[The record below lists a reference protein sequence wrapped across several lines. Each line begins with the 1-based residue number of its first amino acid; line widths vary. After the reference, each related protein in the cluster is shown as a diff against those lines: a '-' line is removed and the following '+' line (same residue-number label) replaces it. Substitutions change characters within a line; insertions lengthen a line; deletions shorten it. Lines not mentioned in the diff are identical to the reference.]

1 MTRTFVGF
9 GFGPIQSGLFVYEAY
24 LSGHFDRFVIAEVD
38 DDLVRAVRDAGGRY
52 AVNIART
59 DRVDPFE
66 LSGIEL
72 MNPRSDEGRSGL
84 IDAIAEAQE
93 LATALPSV
101 DFYDAGGETSVVSL
115 LKAGFERRR
124 QARPTVVYAAENNNH
139 AAEILT
145 RKLQTVDAPLGPF
158 QALNTVI
165 GKMSGVIADGE
176 TITAMELAP
185 ITPRAGRAILIEE
198 FNRILVSRVELE
210 GFERGIDVFEEKPDL
225 LPFEEAKLYGH
236 NAIHAVMGYL
246 ADVRGYRTIAEV
258 AGDEEIPAIARSAFL
273 DESGPALI
281 ARHAGLG
288 DPLFTPSG
296 WRAYAEDL
304 LERMVNPNLNDL
316 VQRVGR
322 DHVRKLG
329 WDDRIYG
336 TMRRALDA
344 GISPTNLARGA
355 AAGVLSMIRRA
366 DELAQPPAA
375 LPTGDA
381 EPTRK
386 QLAEL
391 LGEVWGEGVDPVQAS
406 QLIDLT
412 HLAFSQLPRRP
423 AG

>member
-9 GFGPIQSGLFVYEAY
+9 GFGPIQSGLFLYEAY
-24 LSGHFDRFVIAEVD
+24 LSGNFDRFVVAEVD
-38 DDLVRAVRDAGGRY
+38 ADLVRAVEDAGGRY
-52 AVNIART
+52 ALNIARA

-72 MNPRSDEGRSGL
+72 MNPRTAEGRDAL
-84 IDAIAEAQE
+84 VDAIAEASE

-115 LKAGFERRR
+115 LQAGLSKRH
-124 QARPTVVYAAENNNH
+124 QPHPTVLYAAENNNH

-145 RKLQTVDAPLGPF
+145 GKLTAAGAEIDRF

-165 GKMSGVIADGE
+165 GKMSGVITDPE
-176 TITAMELAP
+176 TIEAMELAP

-198 FNRILVSRVELE
+198 FNRILVSRVEIE
-210 GFERGIDVFEEKPDL
+210 GFQRGIDVFEEKPDL
-225 LPFEEAKLYGH
+225 LPFEEAKLFGH

-246 ADVRGYRTIAEV
+246 ADLRGYRTIAEV
-258 AGDEEIPAIARSAFL
+258 ADDEDILTIARAAFL

-288 DPLFTPSG
+288 DPLFTSVG

-304 LERMVNPNLNDL
+304 LERMVNPNLNDR
-316 VQRVGR
+316 VERVGR
-322 DHVRKLG
+322 DHCRKLG

-336 TMRRALDA
+336 TMRRALNA
-344 GISPTNLARGA
+344 ELSPRNLAKGA
-355 AAGVLSMIRRA
+355 AGGVCSMIRRA
-366 DELAQPPAA
+366 DELADPPAS
-375 LPTGDA
+375 LPAD
-381 EPTRK
+381 ENDLTRES
-386 QLAEL
+386 LARL
-391 LGEVWGEGVDPVQAS
+391 LGEIWGDNADTAQAGD
-406 QLIDLT
+406 LIDLT
-412 HLAFSQLPRRP
+412 CHALGELP